1 MDPYEC
7 CELCPRACRVDRAH
21 GERGVCNAPA
31 EVMVARAALHEWEEP
46 PISVG
51 AGSGTIFFSHCSLR
65 CAYCQNAPIAHG
77 GVGRAVSLEELAGM
91 MLRLQGEGAAN
102 INVVTPT
109 HYAPSIREA
118 VRLARTRGLGLP
130 IVWNTSGYET
140 SSSIEENHGIADVY
154 LTDFKYADSERA
166 SRYSAA
172 PDYPEVAACA
182 LREMVEAVGAPRF
195 DGFAGDQRMTHGV
208 VVRVLLLPDGLDDAK
223 EVVGRVYGEFG
234 NSVVFSLMS
243 QYTPPQL
250 VARANGMPENQRKR
264 LERLPELTRA
274 VTREEYEELLDFA
287 DGLGAEDYFWQEGGA
302 ATESFIPD
310 FLTGEGSV

>member
-1 MDPYEC
+1 MNPYER
-7 CELCPRACRVDRAH
+7 CELCPRECKVDRAH

-46 PISVG
+46 PISAG

-91 MLRLQGEGAAN
+91 MLRLQNEGAAN
-102 INVVTPT
+102 INLVTPT

-140 SSSIEENHGIADVY
+140 PSAIEENHGIADVY
-154 LTDFKYADSERA
+154 LTDFKYADPERA

-172 PDYPEVAACA
+172 PDYPEVALRA
-182 LREMVEAVGAPRF
+182 LRTMVEAAGNACF
-195 DGFAGDQRMTHGV
+195 DNIRGDERMKRGV
-208 VVRVLLLPDGLDDAK
+208 VVRILLLPDGLADAK
-223 EVVGRVYGEFG
+223 ESVRRVYSEFG
-234 NSVVFSLMS
+234 TDVVFSLMS
-243 QYTPPQL
+243 QYTPPEL
-250 VARANGMPENQRKR
+250 VIRANGMPDDQKKR

-274 VTREEYEELLDFA
+274 VTRDEYEELLDFA
-287 DGLGAEDYFWQEGGA
+287 DELGIENYFWQEGGA

-310 FLTGEGSV
+310 FSQAVNRP